1 MVSFDMQTVMFSFV
15 LINIISTL
23 VITLLWVQY
32 RDRYRGIGYVAY
44 AYGFV
49 TLGYSLII
57 LRGSIP
63 MWLSLDLA
71 NAISLLG
78 LFLGLKGL
86 ETYTGRKSSQKVNI
100 FFLFII
106 AAVHFWFRVVKTDM
120 TARYLILSIVLCIF
134 FAQLAWL
141 MLYRSPRSMRNLTKY
156 TGLVFVSFCIVAVI
170 KIVVFFLHGESPIDY
185 FKSDMLEG
193 VLMII
198 NGMLVIILTF
208 SLTLM
213 FSNNLLQNVKTQEEK
228 FSTTFHTAPNAIALT
243 DFPEGRI
250 IEVNKAFLEILGY
263 DSEEVIGKNTSE
275 LNVWKDEKDKVDSFN
290 EISKTGFIHKKEYEF
305 RKKSGELMIGLCSA
319 RIISIGNDKFL
330 ILSIF
335 DVTERNDFQDLISHE
350 RNLLRTLIDHL
361 PDPVTIKDFDGRY
374 LLNNK
379 AHLQVIGA
387 DSQEEVIGKTTF
399 DYFPSEDAAIYDSD
413 DRNVMKTG
421 RMIIDKIECAVH
433 EDTGFP
439 YWHLTSKIPIKDK
452 TGKSF
457 QILTI
462 SHDITERKKAEDA
475 LKETDEFNRSL
486 LKTIPFGM
494 DVVDE
499 TGTILFMGENFR
511 KIFGYEATGKKCWD
525 VYRDDKEQC
534 KDCPLT
540 RGITIGSTEIYES
553 HNIMGNK
560 IFDVYHTGMMFHGKK
575 AMLEIFHDITERK
588 KTEGELIR
596 SKEKAEE
603 SDRLKTAF
611 LHNISHEIRTPMNAI
626 VGFANLLREPG
637 LSAEDQQTFTDIISR
652 SSNHLLSI
660 VNDVIEI
667 SNVEAGRLKTSMS
680 DVDLSRLLDDLLQ
693 QFRSRAAEKSL
704 RFSLEMPDA
713 PGPAHF
719 RTDNTKL
726 MQIFS
731 NLLNNAFKFTLEG
744 HISFGFRNIEPY
756 LEFFVSDTGIGIDYD
771 QQTKIF
777 ERFYQ
782 VDNTVTRMHEGTGIG
797 LAISKAYVELL
808 GGKIWLKS
816 EPGKGST
823 FYFTVPCLKKNTNHN
838 QQI

>member
-1 MVSFDMQTVMFSFV
+1 MQTVLFSFV
-15 LINIISTL
+15 LINIISTF
-23 VITLLWVQY
+23 VITFLWAQY
-32 RDRYRGIGYVAY
+32 RDRYKGIGYVAY

-49 TLGYSLII
+49 TLGFALII

-63 MWLSLDLA
+63 MWLSMDLA
-71 NAISLLG
+71 NAITVTG

-86 ETYTGRKSSQKVNI
+86 ETYTGRKSSQLLNI
-100 FFLFII
+100 LLLVII
-106 AAVHFWFRVVKTDM
+106 AAIHVWFRIVKTDM
-120 TARYLILSIVLCIF
+120 ITRYLIISVVSCTY

-141 MLYRSPRSMRNLTKY
+141 MLFRAPKNMRNLTKY
-156 TGLVFVSFCIVAVI
+156 TGFVFVSFSIVAII
-170 KIVVFFLHGESPIDY
+170 KIVDFFVHGEMQVDY
-185 FKSDMLEG
+185 FKSDTLEA

-198 NGMLVIILTF
+198 YGMLVIILTF

-213 FSNNLLQNVKTQEEK
+213 FSNNLLYNIKTQEEK

-243 DFPEGRI
+243 DFPDGKI
-250 IEVNKAFLEILGY
+250 MEVNKAFLEILGY
-263 DSEEVIGKNTSE
+263 TSEEVIGKSTND
-275 LNVWKDEKDKVDSFN
+275 LNVWKNEKDRSEAN
-290 EISKTGFIHKKEYEF
+290 IEIRKNGCIEKKEYEF
-305 RKKSGELMIGLCSA
+305 RKKNGEILVGLLSV
-319 RIISIGNDKFL
+319 RMISIGNDKCL
-330 ILSIF
+330 IMSIF
-335 DVTERNDFQDLISHE
+335 DVTERSSFQDVISHE

-361 PDPVTIKDFDGRY
+361 PDPVTIKDSEGRY

-379 AHLQVIGA
+379 SHLQVIGA
-387 DSQEEVIGKTTF
+387 DSQDEVIGKTTY
-399 DYFPSEDAAIYDSD
+399 DYFPAEDAAIYDLD
-413 DRNVMKTG
+413 DRNVMKSG

-452 TGKSF
+452 TGKSV
-457 QILTI
+457 QVLTI

-525 VYRDDKEQC
+525 VYRDDKAQC

-540 RGITIGSTEIYES
+540 KGISIGNTEIYES
-553 HNIMGNK
+553 HDILGGK

-588 KTEGELIR
+588 KAEGELIR

-637 LSAEDQQTFTDIISR
+637 LSPEEQQSFTDIISR

-667 SNVEAGRLKTSMS
+667 SNVEAGRLKFTVS
-680 DVDLSRLLDDLLQ
+680 DVDLTALLDDLLQ
-693 QFRSRAAEKSL
+693 QFRSRAAEKNL
-704 RFSLEMPDA
+704 RFSLEIPDA
-713 PGPAHF
+713 PIPAHF
-719 RTDNTKL
+719 RTDCTKL

-731 NLLNNAFKFTLEG
+731 NLLNNAFKFTLDG
-744 HISFGFRNIEPY
+744 HISFGFMNKDPY
-756 LEFFVSDTGIGIDYD
+756 LEFFVSDTGIGVDYD

-777 ERFYQ
+777 DRFYQ

-816 EPGKGST
+816 SPGKGST
-823 FYFTVPCLKKNTNHN
+823 FYFTIPFLKKNSNPS